1 MPEQTGTIMHLAHSR
16 RRIAIDMDEV
26 LADALTEHL
35 ARCTTAFGRPFTAD
49 MAHGRF
55 MEAIV
60 EPHEVDRALSLVDAS
75 FFADLAVMPGA
86 VDVVRELTEHHEVFV
101 ATAAMDVPIS
111 FDAKFQ
117 WLARHFPFIPPSHV
131 VFCGDKSII
140 DADDLIDDSPRHFA
154 RFRGR
159 GILFSAPHNVHETR
173 YLRVDSWEDIRK
185 LYFGADGKLERPT
198 RQRVEGL
205 EGDTVE
211 GSKVRRG

>member
-1 MPEQTGTIMHLAHSR
+1 MHMYLAHSR

-49 MAHGRF
+49 MARGRY

-86 VDVVRELTEHHEVFV
+86 VDVVRELTAHHEVFI

-117 WLARHFPFIPPSHV
+117 WLARHFPFIPTSHI

-140 DADDLIDDSPRHFA
+140 DADDLIDDSPRHFE

-159 GILFSAPHNVHETR
+159 GILFSAPHNVDETR
-173 YLRVDSWEDIRK
+173 YLRVDSWEDVRA
-185 LYFGADGKLERPT
+185 LYFGAT
-198 RQRVEGL
+198 RRVEESKGQK
-205 EGDTVE
+205 VE
-211 GSKVRRG
+211 GSKTRRG

>member
-1 MPEQTGTIMHLAHSR
+1 MYLAHSR

-49 MAHGRF
+49 MARGRY

-86 VDVVRELTEHHEVFV
+86 VDVVRELTAHHEVFI

-117 WLARHFPFIPPSHV
+117 WLARHFPFIPTSHI
-131 VFCGDKSII
+131 VFCGDKSVIA
-140 DADDLIDDSPRHFA
+140 ADFLIDDEPRHFE
-154 RFRGR
+154 RFAGE
-159 GILFSAPHNVHETR
+159 GILFTAPQNRLVTGYR
-173 YLRVDSWEDIRK
+173 RVDTW
-185 LYFGADGKLERPT
+185 AD
-198 RQRVEGL
+198 
-205 EGDTVE
+205 
-211 GSKVRRG
+211 VRRLFLAAA

>member
-1 MPEQTGTIMHLAHSR
+1 MFHWTASQPPRTLGDMYLAHSR

-35 ARCTTAFGRPFTAD
+35 ARCTTAFGRAFTSELAR
-49 MAHGRF
+49 GRF
-55 MEAIV
+55 IEDIV
-60 EPHEVDRALSLVDAS
+60 EPHEVARAFSLLDAS
-75 FFADLAVMPGA
+75 FFAGLAVMPGA
-86 VDVVRELTEHHEVFV
+86 QQVVRELARHHDVFI

-117 WLARHFPFIPPSHV
+117 WLAQHFPFIPPSHI
-131 VFCGDKSII
+131 VFCGDKSVI

-173 YLRVDSWEDIRK
+173 YLRVDGWEDVRT
-185 LYFGADGKLERPT
+185 LYFG
-198 RQRVEGL
+198 EG
-205 EGDTVE
+205 
-211 GSKVRRG
+211 VRAHVNRC